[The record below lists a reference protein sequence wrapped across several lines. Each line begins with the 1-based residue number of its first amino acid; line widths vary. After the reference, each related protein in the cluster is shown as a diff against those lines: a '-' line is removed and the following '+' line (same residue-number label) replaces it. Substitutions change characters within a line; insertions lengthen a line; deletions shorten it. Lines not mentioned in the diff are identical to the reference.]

1 VPLKK
6 RINDALLKTT
16 GYELRK
22 AEPDSPVRARPSSE
36 KRRRS
41 RYETRPGDRLV
52 EAPVFVLCTLRSG
65 STLLR
70 VLLNSHSKI
79 HAPHELH
86 LRYTAARLEKKWSR
100 KTMTAMGLDEPALT
114 YLLWDRILHR
124 ELTASGKEIIVDKTP
139 NNVFMPDRIRDCWP
153 EARFVFLLRHPAAVA
168 ASRRE
173 WLGPNP
179 DDEKNVERIRQY
191 CEALEEARRAY
202 DGLTVRYEDT
212 TEDPAT
218 VTRRLCEFLDV
229 EWEPEMVEYGKFDH
243 GPYRPALGD
252 WSKNIQSGQVQ
263 KPKPPPPEIP
273 APLRPVSEAWGY
285 AGTPS
290 SANSSSHIG
299 PTSSIR

>member
-1 VPLKK
+1 VAWKK
-6 RINDALLKTT
+6 RINDALLRTT

-22 AEPDSPVRARPSSE
+22 AEADAPVKRRPTTE

-41 RYETRPGDRLV
+41 RFETRPGDRLV
-52 EAPVFVLCTLRSG
+52 ESPVFVLCTLRSG

-114 YLLWDRILHR
+114 YLLWDRVMHR
-124 ELTASGKEIIVDKTP
+124 ELSASGKEIIVDKTP

-153 EARFVFLLRHPAAVA
+153 DARFIFLLRHPAAIA

-179 DDEKNVERIRQY
+179 DDEQNVERIRQY
-191 CEALEEARRAY
+191 CEALEEARQTY
-202 DGLTVRYEDT
+202 DGLTVKYEET
-212 TEDPAT
+212 TEDPAS
-218 VTRRLCEFLDV
+218 VTRAICEFLNL
-229 EWEPEMVEYGKFDH
+229 EWEPEMVDYGKFDH
-243 GPYRPALGD
+243 GPYKPALGD
-252 WSKNIQSGQVQ
+252 WSENIQSGQVQ
-263 KPKPPPPEIP
+263 KPKAPPAEIP
-273 APLRPVSEAWGY
+273 EPLRRVSEAWGY
-285 AGTPS
+285 AEAT